1 MSDPRIVHVVIHE
14 NEEEQDSRNDTPLGR
29 VIEGIVDF
37 VEGLRGGNEEKEPHS
52 IWDNK
57 EDDTGNYTGE

>member
-37 VEGLRGGNEEKEPHS
+37 VEDLRGGKEEDSPHS
-52 IWDNK
+52 IWNNA
-57 EDDTGNYTGE
+57 DDDRGNYNG